1 LTFTYESR
9 SWTRRKLT
17 EIHVYRRSAGMQTS
31 RFSETE
37 IVYAVKKAEMG
48 NPTNQTV
55 RRRPSNVMN
64 VMRP

>member
-1 LTFTYESR
+1 
-9 SWTRRKLT
+9 
-17 EIHVYRRSAGMQTS
+17 MQTS